1 MRTPFNV
8 SQTVE
13 AVTVEFDVPG
23 HSKEGLI
30 LEVGPQRLR
39 LQALSRQRRSGDI
52 AAPFDCSVDLP
63 DAVDADQVKATLENG
78 VLVVEMTKVAWTRG
92 DAKRVPVREASVPV
106 QTAQEGDQAGAP
118 KE

>member
-1 MRTPFNV
+1 
-8 SQTVE
+8 
-13 AVTVEFDVPG
+13 
-23 HSKEGLI
+23 
-30 LEVGPQRLR
+30 
-39 LQALSRQRRSGDI
+39 
-52 AAPFDCSVDLP
+52 
-63 DAVDADQVKATLENG
+63 